1 MTEESDPWMDL
12 LLSIS
17 HSLQDNRHVS
27 AATQQLQTRV
37 KHFNKVIADGKVD
50 GKQESRPRS
59 VTRSPRIQPSNAI
72 TDEMD
77 NYFKLNIIEPSY
89 YEPHPCLP
97 KQPNSQQASS
107 TPTEAWS
114 TPTEAL
120 QTVNKQAPIG
130 LQHHAR
136 YPDPISQADAAARR
150 ICQQEFGSSN
160 SVFVVGAM
168 MSYLLKG
175 SAANYDDVKSMM
187 ATLPA
192 RLQDTAEHTIRAV
205 ARIRGVRLMAPP
217 SSPVTH
223 AEQQI
228 RNQLK
233 INSSMHFYIG
243 ITERPIQRLQEHNA
257 SGYNQM
263 WLYVFASS
271 RGSGAAEQ
279 ALIKAFRGVHGCQ
292 NIGKGNEHA
301 SMGQPHYLYIVWRP
315 HVMSVR
321 K

>member
-1 MTEESDPWMDL
+1 MDL
-12 LLSIS
+12 LLSNS
-17 HSLQDNRHVS
+17 CSPEDNRHVS
-27 AATQQLQTRV
+27 AVTQQPHTGV
-37 KHFNKVIADGKVD
+37 SHVNKVTADGKVER
-50 GKQESRPRS
+50 KQESRPRS
-59 VTRSPRIQPSNAI
+59 VTRSPRRQPSNTIA
-72 TDEMD
+72 DEMD
-77 NYFKLNIIEPSY
+77 DYYRLNIVEPSY
-89 YEPHPCLP
+89 YEPHPLLP
-97 KQPNSQQASS
+97 KQPNSRQASS
-107 TPTEAWS
+107 TPTEASS

-120 QTVNKQAPIG
+120 QTVTEQAQLG
-130 LQHHAR
+130 YQHHAR

-160 SVFVVGAM
+160 SVFVFGAM

-175 SAANYDDVKSMM
+175 RAANYDDVKSMM
-187 ATLPA
+187 ANLPA

-217 SSPVTH
+217 TSPVTH

-228 RNQLK
+228 HNQLK

-243 ITERPIQRLQEHNA
+243 ITERPIQRLQEHSA
-257 SGYNQM
+257 SGYVQM

-271 RGSGAAEQ
+271 KGSGAAEQ
-279 ALIKAFRGVHGCQ
+279 TLIKAFRGVHGCQ
-292 NIGKGNEHA
+292 NIGPGNERA

-315 HVMSVR
+315 HVMSIR